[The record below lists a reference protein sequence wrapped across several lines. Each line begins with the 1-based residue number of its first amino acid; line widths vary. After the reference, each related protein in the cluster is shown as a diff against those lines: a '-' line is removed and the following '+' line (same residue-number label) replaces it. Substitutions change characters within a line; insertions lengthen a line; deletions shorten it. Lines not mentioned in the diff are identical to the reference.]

1 MAEVIATEKGYF
13 GGLIREEGARFHLPD
28 ALWRDKKL
36 RPSWVR
42 LDPAH
47 AFGGKGDHD
56 GDGNVGGSVA
66 AAVEPDAA
74 GIEIPAD
81 WREAH
86 HKKRKSIAK
95 QITGNEPANTEDA
108 DRVIAAYLRKDE
120 LPHDNGVQEALGG
133 VEPDW
138 VPKVP
143 E

>member
-13 GGLIREEGARFHLPD
+13 GGEIREEGARFSIPD

-36 RPSWVR
+36 RPRWAR

-56 GDGNVGGSVA
+56 GDGEVGGSVPSA
-66 AAVEPDAA
+66 
-74 GIEIPAD
+74 IEVPAD

-86 HKKRKSIAK
+86 HKKRKAIAK
-95 QITGNEPANTEDA
+95 QITGNEPVNTEDA

-138 VPKVP
+138 VPKVA

>member
-1 MAEVIATEKGYF
+1 MAEVIALERGYF
-13 GGLIREEGARFHLPD
+13 GGQIREEGACFHIPD
-28 ALWRDKKL
+28 DLWRDTKL
-36 RPSWVR
+36 RPRWVR
-42 LDPAH
+42 LDPAY

-56 GDGNVGGSVA
+56 GDGNVGGGVPAPS
-66 AAVEPDAA
+66 EPDAA
-74 GIEIPAD
+74 AIEIPDD
-81 WREAH
+81 WKDAH
-86 HKKRKSIAK
+86 HKKRKSLAK